1 MAYQIVKSAG
11 GVSESSDKCEVLI
24 ESASDLTNLP
34 EEIAPGSVAYTAS
47 LSLMYMKAIDGTW
60 TQIGGGG

>member
-11 GVSESSDKCEVLI
+11 GVPESSDKCEVLI

-47 LSLMYMKAIDGTW
+47 LSLMYMKGIDGTW